1 MQIQLDSP
9 YIQDENPAALL
20 AGAEI
25 EAAGLH
31 RCLKIVRLWS
41 QSSALPRPRRE
52 EIIEEEQRLANLY
65 AAILFEIGSAF
76 GLRAADEL
84 KVRIEAACILPLGN
98 ARPQNKDACFPCPA
112 TRRREPAPPRRESEC
127 PSWKPSSAKSIRLGS
142 LGEPSTM
149 RRAIT

>member
-9 YIQDENPAALL
+9 YVHDENPAALL

-41 QSSALPRPRRE
+41 QSSTLSRPRRE
-52 EIIEEEQRLANLY
+52 EIIEEEQRLASLY

-76 GLRAADEL
+76 GLRATDEL
-84 KVRIEAACILPLGN
+84 KVRIEAACILDDWECPPAEQGLL
-98 ARPQNKDACFPCPA
+98 FPIPNEPMTEASPA
-112 TRRREPAPPRRESEC
+112 TAR
-127 PSWKPSSAKSIRLGS
+127 K
-142 LGEPSTM
+142 
-149 RRAIT
+149 

>member
-9 YIQDENPAALL
+9 YAHDENPAALV

-41 QSSALPRPRRE
+41 QSNAVPRLRRE
-52 EIIEEEQRLANLY
+52 EIIEEEQRLASLY

-76 GLRAADEL
+76 GLRAANEL
-84 KVRIEAACILPLGN
+84 RVRIEAACILDDWECPPAEQGLL
-98 ARPQNKDACFPCPA
+98 FPNPNDPTTKASPA
-112 TRRREPAPPRRESEC
+112 TLR
-127 PSWKPSSAKSIRLGS
+127 K
-142 LGEPSTM
+142 
-149 RRAIT
+149 

>member
-9 YIQDENPAALL
+9 YAHDENPAALV

-41 QSSALPRPRRE
+41 QSNAVPRLRRE
-52 EIIEEEQRLANLY
+52 EIIEEEQRRASLY

-84 KVRIEAACILPLGN
+84 KVRIEAACILEDWECPPAEQGLL
-98 ARPQNKDACFPCPA
+98 FPIPNDPTTEASPA
-112 TRRREPAPPRRESEC
+112 TAR
-127 PSWKPSSAKSIRLGS
+127 K
-142 LGEPSTM
+142 
-149 RRAIT
+149 

>member
-9 YIQDENPAALL
+9 YSQDENPAALL

-41 QSSALPRPRRE
+41 QSSTLSRTRRE
-52 EIIEEEQRLANLY
+52 EMVEEAQRLANLY

-84 KVRIEAACILPLGN
+84 KTVIEAACILDDWECPPAVQGLL
-98 ARPQNKDACFPCPA
+98 FPIPNDPTTKASPA
-112 TRRREPAPPRRESEC
+112 TAR
-127 PSWKPSSAKSIRLGS
+127 K
-142 LGEPSTM
+142 
-149 RRAIT
+149 

>member
-9 YIQDENPAALL
+9 YAHDENPAALL
-20 AGAEI
+20 TGAEI

-41 QSSALPRPRRE
+41 QSSTLPRLRRK

-84 KVRIEAACILPLGN
+84 KVRIETACILDDWECPPAEQGLL
-98 ARPQNKDACFPCPA
+98 FPIPNEPMTEASPA
-112 TRRREPAPPRRESEC
+112 TAR
-127 PSWKPSSAKSIRLGS
+127 K
-142 LGEPSTM
+142 
-149 RRAIT
+149 

>member
-9 YIQDENPAALL
+9 YSQDENPAALL

-31 RCLKIVRLWS
+31 RCLKIIRLWG
-41 QSSALPRPRRE
+41 QFSALPRPRRE
-52 EIIEEEQRLANLY
+52 EIIEEEQRIASLY

-84 KVRIEAACILPLGN
+84 KVRIDAACILDDWECPPAEQGLL
-98 ARPQNKDACFPCPA
+98 FPVPNDSATEANPA
-112 TRRREPAPPRRESEC
+112 TAR
-127 PSWKPSSAKSIRLGS
+127 K
-142 LGEPSTM
+142 
-149 RRAIT
+149 

>member
-9 YIQDENPAALL
+9 YAHDENPAALV

-41 QSSALPRPRRE
+41 QSSSLSRPRRE
-52 EIIEEEQRLANLY
+52 EIIEEEQRLASLY

-76 GLRAADEL
+76 GLRAANEL
-84 KVRIEAACILPLGN
+84 KVRIETSCILDDWECPPAEQGLL
-98 ARPQNKDACFPCPA
+98 FPNPNDPTTKASPA
-112 TRRREPAPPRRESEC
+112 TPR
-127 PSWKPSSAKSIRLGS
+127 K
-142 LGEPSTM
+142 
-149 RRAIT
+149 

>member
-1 MQIQLDSP
+1 MQIQHDSP
-9 YIQDENPAALL
+9 YAHDENPAALL

-41 QSSALPRPRRE
+41 QSSALPQSRHD
-52 EIIEEEQRLANLY
+52 EIVEEEQRLANLY

-84 KVRIEAACILPLGN
+84 KVRIEAACILDDWECPPAEQGLLFPI
-98 ARPQNKDACFPCPA
+98 ADDPQTAASPA
-112 TRRREPAPPRRESEC
+112 TTR
-127 PSWKPSSAKSIRLGS
+127 K
-142 LGEPSTM
+142 
-149 RRAIT
+149 

>member
-9 YIQDENPAALL
+9 YIHDENPAALL

-41 QSSALPRPRRE
+41 QSSALSRTPSE
-52 EIIEEEQRLANLY
+52 EMVEEEQRLANLY
-65 AAILFEIGSAF
+65 AATLFEIGSTF

-84 KVRIEAACILPLGN
+84 KVRIEAACILDDWECPPAEQGLL
-98 ARPQNKDACFPCPA
+98 FPIPNDSPTEASPA
-112 TRRREPAPPRRESEC
+112 TAR
-127 PSWKPSSAKSIRLGS
+127 K
-142 LGEPSTM
+142 
-149 RRAIT
+149 

>member
-9 YIQDENPAALL
+9 YAHDENPAALV

-41 QSSALPRPRRE
+41 QSNAVPRLRRE
-52 EIIEEEQRLANLY
+52 EIIEEEQRIASLY

-84 KVRIEAACILPLGN
+84 RVRIEAACIL
-98 ARPQNKDACFPCPA
+98 D
-112 TRRREPAPPRRESEC
+112 PREC
-127 PSWKPSSAKSIRLGS
+127 PPAEQGFLFPIPRDSANAAS
-142 LGEPSTM
+142 PA
-149 RRAIT
+149 RARK

>member
-9 YIQDENPAALL
+9 YAHDENPAALL

-41 QSSALPRPRRE
+41 QSNALSRPRSE
-52 EIIEEEQRLANLY
+52 EIIDEEQRLANLY

-84 KVRIEAACILPLGN
+84 NVRIETACILDDWECPLAEQGLL
-98 ARPQNKDACFPCPA
+98 FPNPNDPTTKASPA
-112 TRRREPAPPRRESEC
+112 TPR
-127 PSWKPSSAKSIRLGS
+127 K
-142 LGEPSTM
+142 
-149 RRAIT
+149 

>member
-9 YIQDENPAALL
+9 YVHDENPAALL

-41 QSSALPRPRRE
+41 QSSSLSRPRRE
-52 EIIEEEQRLANLY
+52 EIIEEEQRLASLY

-76 GLRAADEL
+76 GLRAANEL
-84 KVRIEAACILPLGN
+84 KVRIETACILDDWECPPAEQGLL
-98 ARPQNKDACFPCPA
+98 FPIPNEPMTEASPA
-112 TRRREPAPPRRESEC
+112 TAR
-127 PSWKPSSAKSIRLGS
+127 K
-142 LGEPSTM
+142 
-149 RRAIT
+149 

>member
-9 YIQDENPAALL
+9 YANDENPAALL
-20 AGAEI
+20 SGAEI

-41 QSSALPRPRRE
+41 QSNALPRPRRE

-84 KVRIEAACILPLGN
+84 KVRIETACILDPWECPPAEQGLL
-98 ARPQNKDACFPCPA
+98 FPNPNDPTTEANPA
-112 TRRREPAPPRRESEC
+112 TAR
-127 PSWKPSSAKSIRLGS
+127 K
-142 LGEPSTM
+142 
-149 RRAIT
+149 

>member
-1 MQIQLDSP
+1 MQIQDDSP
-9 YIQDENPAALL
+9 YVLDENPAALL

-41 QSSALPRPRRE
+41 QSSTLPRLRHDE
-52 EIIEEEQRLANLY
+52 MVEEEQRLANLY

-84 KVRIEAACILPLGN
+84 KVRIEAACVL
-98 ARPQNKDACFPCPA
+98 DDW
-112 TRRREPAPPRRESEC
+112 EC
-127 PSWKPSSAKSIRLGS
+127 PPAEQGLLFPIPNDPTTKASPTTARK
-142 LGEPSTM
+142 
-149 RRAIT
+149 